1 MEGMVSDEAVEDLA
15 KELIVKPKKCRP
27 GHALGI

>member
-1 MEGMVSDEAVEDLA
+1 MEGTVPDEAVEDLA

-27 GHALGI
+27 EQASGI